1 MEFIIFGNGSTSS
14 QKALMDDAKGGSGQ
28 RFGTVNVDST
38 SDQIIE
44 IQIRKT
50 GGGDNGV
57 FDAAFAELLIKT
69 D

>member
-1 MEFIIFGNGSTSS
+1 
-14 QKALMDDAKGGSGQ
+14 MDDAKGGSGQ

-50 GGGDNGV
+50 GGVDNGV
-57 FDAAFAELLIKT
+57 FDAAFAELLIIGQ
-69 D
+69 